1 MPHSHISPGRS
12 RWTVPSILVA
22 LLVMTASMTTVLAQ
36 GFGPAGPSPA
46 SGHASVVA
54 NGVISLE
61 EGNSRWHVTRHIAEA
76 GSEPIVFTSPGFI
89 LAGNTPLLLTDQASG
104 YRYRLAGGEALMA
117 HQGSAITIETFG
129 APDSFLFIHLVPD
142 DTDPLANATERIL
155 TSARFPVKSG
165 DFDADLLRDVLSEDE
180 TTSIPAGALPTSI
193 YVARGEVNVKSAND
207 ERGLATGDAA
217 IFTGSLDITAIA
229 DGSIVYAGFVGAS
242 VPVVETPATP
252 IPATP
257 APATPAPAT
266 PMPSTPVPVAASP
279 TPEEPEVTF
288 STDSDG
294 DGIPDLQEVLLGT
307 DPDNPD
313 SDDDGISDG
322 DEIDIWGSDPLN
334 MDTDDDLLYDGGELV
349 YGTDILNPDTD
360 GDYLSDGNEVYV
372 FLTDPTNPD
381 TDGDGVIDGIEVQNG
396 TNPLRAPQA
405 APPAP
410 PESEAPANNEIEE
423 STDAG

>member
-1 MPHSHISPGRS
+1 M
-12 RWTVPSILVA
+12 VA
-22 LLVMTASMTTVLAQ
+22 LLIMTASMTTVLAQ

-61 EGNSRWHVTRHIAEA
+61 EGNSRWHITRHIAEA
-76 GSEPIVFTSPGFI
+76 GAEPTVFTSPGFI

-104 YRYRLAGGEALMA
+104 YRYRLAVGEALMA
-117 HQGSAITIETFG
+117 HRGSEIVIETFG
-129 APDSFLFIHLVPD
+129 APDSFIFIHLVPD
-142 DTDPLANATERIL
+142 DTDPLVNATERLL
-155 TSARFPVKSG
+155 TSARFPVRSG
-165 DFDADLLRDVLSEDE
+165 DFDADLIRDVLSEDE
-180 TTSIPAGALPTSI
+180 TTSIPAGALPTSV
-193 YVARGEVNVKSAND
+193 YVARGEVSVKSAND
-207 ERGLATGDAA
+207 ERNLAAGDAA

-242 VPVVETPATP
+242 VPEVEAPATP

-257 APATPAPAT
+257 EATPNQATPAPAT
-266 PMPSTPVPVAASP
+266 PTPSTPVPVAASP
-279 TPEEPEVTF
+279 TPEEPGINA

-313 SDDDGISDG
+313 TDDDGISDG
-322 DEIDIWGSDPLN
+322 DEINVWGSDPLN
-334 MDTDDDLLYDGGELV
+334 MDTDDDLLYDGGELI

-381 TDGDGVIDGIEVQNG
+381 TDGDGVLDGIEVQNG
-396 TNPLRAPQA
+396 TNPLRAPQPE
-405 APPAP
+405 PPAP
-410 PESEAPANNEIEE
+410 PAQEAPVDNETEV